1 MTPINLPHHP
11 VTPGLDEQMDNR
23 ALRVNTD
30 SLLDFF
36 RTAATPPVLAEVESQ
51 KRWAAMRQNFLD
63 MSQTS
68 PMVQSAILAFS
79 SLLSSRQPRSLV
91 PHETKHYAD
100 AIEALSMYE
109 YAPTVDYSQER
120 ECLLAALFFLSYVD
134 ILESRLDG
142 AYSHLKRAYSI
153 FQDGNKSKFSA
164 VEKKLLMWIRLL
176 DGKAVSAGG
185 DGIFLSK
192 EDELAFVEA
201 SPASFDGGGDVADEQ
216 AADDE
221 VEDMLFQVLYQPGII
236 FFQRVQSFMAR
247 ISKIDPWHRSRG
259 TVEDETEVMN
269 VGSEIA
275 ADLRTLYEQRP
286 ALMDYA
292 VAGRLSQ
299 PHISDHLARAL
310 SRAFRTYLANYYAS
324 KIHLHRVAYKTFPLS
339 KEAAESLYQIRRL
352 AKLIA
357 RDLDADDAM
366 PANMLWPLLMLAVE
380 EQNGQERAWIR
391 EQILGMEKVVGNAR
405 ITAQVI
411 EEVQTRQE
419 AAKGRMDIRTVM
431 HAVFNAEFAI
441 V

>member
-1 MTPINLPHHP
+1 MEGQMERP
-11 VTPGLDEQMDNR
+11 VLSVDTE
-23 ALRVNTD
+23 
-30 SLLDFF
+30 SLLEFF
-36 RTAATPPVLAEVESQ
+36 RTAGTPPVLAEVESQ
-51 KRWAAMRQNFLD
+51 KRWLAMRQTFYEMAQ
-63 MSQTS
+63 MSA
-68 PMVQSAILAFS
+68 MVRSAILAFS
-79 SLLSSRQPRSLV
+79 NLLLSRQNGTMALSD
-91 PHETKHYAD
+91 TKHYQD
-100 AIEALSMYE
+100 AIDELSAYH
-109 YAPTVDYSQER
+109 YSSSVDHSSER
-120 ECLLAALFFLSYVD
+120 EYLLAALFFLSYVD
-134 ILESRLDG
+134 ILENRLDG
-142 AYSHLKRAYSI
+142 AYAHLKRAYTI

-164 VEKKLLMWIRLL
+164 VEKKVLLWLRLL

-192 EDELAFVEA
+192 EDELALVEA
-201 SPASFDGGGDVADEQ
+201 PPSSFDGGGDAADEQ
-216 AADDE
+216 ATDDD

-236 FFQRVQSFMAR
+236 FFQKVQSFMAR

-259 TVEDETEVMN
+259 TVEDETDVMN
-269 VGSEIA
+269 IGSVIA
-275 ADLRTLYEQRP
+275 TDLRTLYEQRP

-292 VAGRLSQ
+292 VAGKLSQ

-324 KIHLHRVAYKTFPLS
+324 KIHLHRVAYKTFPIS

-357 RDLDADDAM
+357 RDLDTGDAM

-380 EQNGQERAWIR
+380 EQNSQERVWIR

-411 EEVQTRQE
+411 EEVQARQE